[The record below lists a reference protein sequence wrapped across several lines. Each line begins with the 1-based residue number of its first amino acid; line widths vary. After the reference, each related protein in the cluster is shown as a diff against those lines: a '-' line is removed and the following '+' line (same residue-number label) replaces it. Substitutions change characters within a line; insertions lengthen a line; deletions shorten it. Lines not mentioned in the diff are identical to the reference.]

1 MADTL
6 HIAARPPLA
15 ATTLPLEHLR
25 PVPATLLPLE
35 HQPATLP
42 IVARPPLAATTLP
55 LEHLLPVPVTRL
67 PLEYQPVTL
76 SMHPPVTPTILTIP
90 PIRTTEAWASADSTV
105 AAASGA
111 DFEEASGVGL
121 VAVSRVGASG
131 AFADRRGR
139 SQNASA
145 VRVLG

>member
-6 HIAARPPLA
+6 SIAARPPLA

-25 PVPATLLPLE
+25 PVPATLMPLE
-35 HQPATLP
+35 HQPATPP
-42 IVARPPLAATTLP
+42 IVAGPPLAAPTLP
-55 LEHLLPVPVTRL
+55 LEHLLPLPATPL

-76 SMHPPVTPTILTIP
+76 SMHTRVTPTILTIP
-90 PIRTTEAWASADSTV
+90 PIRTTEAGASADSTV

-131 AFADRRGR
+131 AFADREGR
-139 SQNASA
+139 SKSA
-145 VRVLG
+145 PAICVLG